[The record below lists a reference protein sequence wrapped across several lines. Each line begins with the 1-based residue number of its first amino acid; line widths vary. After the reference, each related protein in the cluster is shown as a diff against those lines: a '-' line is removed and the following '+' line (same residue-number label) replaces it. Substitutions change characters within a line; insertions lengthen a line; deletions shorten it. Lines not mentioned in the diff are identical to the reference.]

1 MHGTLTQKVGRIVCD
16 FALHPNYVP
25 RYVTT
30 SLLPGQSPLDMEIP
44 WFSYSAIDFLD
55 NYLSPEMS
63 VCEYGSGGSTL
74 FFARR
79 VKSVFSIEDNS
90 EWFTKVQT
98 SIREKG
104 VTNAEITFAPFNF
117 KDPTDFENSAYLH
130 SIPDQK
136 FDVIVVD
143 GAEEWIPVRP
153 TCFHHAEKYIKR
165 GGIIVVDDS
174 WRYVSLRENSKAR
187 DVRVFESVGPCR
199 PGVTSTD
206 IYFY

>member
-16 FALHPNYVP
+16 FALHPSYVS
-25 RYVTT
+25 RYVTK
-30 SLLPGQSPLDMEIP
+30 SIMPGQTPLDMEIP

-55 NYLSPEMS
+55 NYLTQSMS
-63 VCEYGSGGSTL
+63 VCEYGSGGSTV

-79 VKSVFSIEDNS
+79 TKSVFSIEDNAQ
-90 EWFTKVQT
+90 WFTKVQGCLE
-98 SIREKG
+98 EKG
-104 VTNAEITFAPFNF
+104 LTNATVNYVPYDFKSAENF
-117 KDPTDFENSAYLH
+117 EDSAYLH
-130 SIPDQK
+130 ALPDQK

-153 TCFHHAEKYIKR
+153 TCFRLAEQHIKP

-174 WRYVSLRENSKAR
+174 WRYVSLRETSKAN
-187 DVRVFESVGPCR
+187 DVKVFESVGPCR